1 MTARAP
7 RSRQASVDE
16 CSRGR
21 ARRWLIVAVCQVVV
35 FLGTVTTAML
45 VIAIPQ
51 IISTM
56 GLGEDGQQW
65 MVAGYALAYALML
78 VPGGRLGDVWRRRA
92 VFVSSLVLSG
102 VAATSAALAQT
113 PVWLVLSVLVQ
124 GGALGVV
131 SPQILGFFQ
140 QLFNKKERGR
150 PYGLLG
156 VAFAVALGSGPVL
169 GGVLVDVSPENG
181 WRLIFVANAS
191 IAFLAATLGF
201 LLIPALTTPPDR
213 FWWRRTDPV
222 GVVLFVVGMV
232 ALWIPMVEETAR
244 TPVLWVLAPVGA
256 VVLVGFVFW
265 ERSQANR
272 GSPLVDLG
280 LLRVRSY
287 GLGALIAVL
296 FGAYDALYYVLA
308 LYLQDGV
315 GHSPLTTGLV
325 MAPIAGGTA
334 AGAVV
339 GGRLAWRAGR
349 RVVALGLLT
358 SLVGLAAVTVGDL
371 FLPTFDSPH
380 SAALP
385 LLFAGL
391 GAGFVLSG
399 LGSGL
404 TNIPNQT
411 VTMSQVPNTRAGSA
425 AGMLHTGHRLGIS
438 AGIVGV
444 STALFATLDR
454 TGGNWLAAFRT
465 TLLIIA
471 AFILVA
477 LLIALMDI
485 VTRKEGQVR

>member
-1 MTARAP
+1 MTAREA
-7 RSRQASVDE
+7 RSGRMPVGE
-16 CSRGR
+16 GSRGR
-21 ARRWLIVAVCQVVV
+21 ARRWLVAAVCQVVV

-45 VIAIPQ
+45 VIAVPQ
-51 IISTM
+51 IAATI

-65 MVAGYALAYALML
+65 LVAGHALAYALML

-92 VFVSSLVLSG
+92 VFVSGLALAG

-124 GGALGVV
+124 GGALGAV
-131 SPQILGFFQ
+131 SPQILGLFQ
-140 QLFNKKERGR
+140 QLFHKEERGR

-169 GGVLVDVSPENG
+169 GGVLVDVSPEHG
-181 WRLIFVANAS
+181 WRLIFVAAAA
-191 IAFLAATLGF
+191 IAFLAAALGF
-201 LLIPALTTPPDR
+201 LVIPALRAPPDR

-244 TPVLWVLAPVGA
+244 TPVLWVLVPVG
-256 VVLVGFVFW
+256 VLVLAGFVLW
-265 ERSQANR
+265 ERR
-272 GSPLVDLG
+272 PHRESPLVDLG

-296 FGAYDALYYVLA
+296 FGAYDALYFVLA

-315 GHSPLTTGLV
+315 GHSPITTGLV
-325 MAPIAGGTA
+325 MVPIAGGTA

-358 SLVGLAAVTVGDL
+358 SLVGVVAVMIGDL

-385 LLFAGL
+385 LLLAGL

-404 TNIPNQT
+404 TNIPNQA
-411 VTMSQVPNTRAGSA
+411 VTMSQVSNTRAGSA
-425 AGMLHTGHRLGIS
+425 AGMLQTGHRLGIS

-444 STALFATLDR
+444 SSALFVTLDR
-454 TGGNWLAAFRT
+454 TGGDWLAAFRT
-465 TLLIIA
+465 TLLIIS

-477 LLIALMDI
+477 LLIALLD
-485 VTRKEGQVR
+485 VFTRGNR